1 MGAALLSL
9 FLVVLLAPGV
19 VWPLLHGRRIRR
31 RGFDPEVF
39 PYNTRPAAGPAPA
52 DRP

>member
-1 MGAALLSL
+1 VGAVLLSL

-19 VWPLLHGRRIRR
+19 VWPLVNGRRIRA

-39 PYNTRPAAGPAPA
+39 PHNTRPAVDRAPT

>member
-1 MGAALLSL
+1 MGAVLLFL

-19 VWPLLHGRRIRR
+19 VWPLVNGRRIRR
-31 RGFDPEVF
+31 RDFDPEVY
-39 PYNTRPAAGPAPA
+39 PHNQTAAGPAPT